1 METRTLSELLLALH
15 AYFLSPILTI
25 FFFALLIYVIMS
37 WLMVGGVVD
46 QRNPTARGIYNFLYQ
61 VIEPVAQPVR
71 RIIPPLG
78 SLDLSILVIALA
90 IPFLRDYLLPRLFM
104 SIPF

>member
-1 METRTLSELLLALH
+1 MAIH
-15 AYFLSPILTI
+15 IYFVSPILTL

-46 QRNPTARGIYNFLYQ
+46 QRNQTVRGIYNFLYQ
-61 VIEPVAQPVR
+61 IIEPVAQPVR

-90 IPFLRDYLLPRLFM
+90 IPFVRDYLIPTVIRG
-104 SIPF
+104 IPF